1 MSSIPESNTLQFVLD
16 CLTTLARE
24 SGANMSTNLQLE
36 QEGATLSVHWEG
48 CEEHAVPREL
58 NLYFGESS
66 EGDPDTFLW
75 AFVIDPR
82 AYMYA
87 VDEGFN
93 EEAATNHATRLV
105 ETITEVIN
113 YLIGVKYQ
121 YYQPL
126 KSKN

>member
-1 MSSIPESNTLQFVLD
+1 
-16 CLTTLARE
+16 
-24 SGANMSTNLQLE
+24 MSTNLQLE
-36 QEGATLSVHWEG
+36 QEGATLSIHWEG

-58 NLYFGESS
+58 NLYFGESA

-75 AFVIDPR
+75 AFVVDPR